1 MVSKKWIVV
10 GVIVFFVVVIGLWA
24 MGGYNSLVSLDQGT
38 QAQWAQVE
46 SSYQRR
52 ADLIPNLVES
62 VKGAAKFEHDTM
74 VEVTEARA
82 KVGQVA
88 PTAGTNP
95 ANDPEALKKFQA
107 AQDQLSTALSRMMVV
122 VEKYPDLKATQN
134 FRDLQS
140 QLEGTENRISVERMR
155 FNETAQAFNT
165 KRDSFPTV
173 MIAGFFGSRFQ
184 HKAYFTAQAGAEKAP
199 QVKF

>member
-1 MVSKKWIVV
+1 MVSKTLIVV
-10 GVIVFFVVVIGLWA
+10 GVIVFFVVVFGLWA
-24 MGGYNSLVSLDQGT
+24 MSGYNSLVSLDQGA

-82 KVGQVA
+82 KVGQVTT
-88 PTAGTNP
+88 TAGANP
-95 ANDPEALKKFQA
+95 ATDPEALKKFQA
-107 AQDQLSTALSRMMVV
+107 AQDQLSSALSRMMVV

-155 FNETAQAFNT
+155 FNEAAQTFNT
-165 KRDSFPTV
+165 QRDTFPTV